1 MKALRFRTHWKVDL
15 TDEPEPQP
23 GPGEVILEVDAVGIC
38 GSDVHGFAGI
48 TDRRKP
54 GVVMGHE
61 IGGRIVA
68 GPGSSP
74 VTVTVFPQL
83 GCGTCDACTADLE
96 QLCDSLKII
105 GVAPDRLGGFAERLP
120 VPAANVVPMPG
131 ASPVVA
137 ALVEPYAV
145 ALNAVS
151 RTSVAGKR
159 VLVVGCGAIGLLV
172 ALAAARSGASAV
184 YAYDVAPDRI
194 ALAGELGA
202 IVPAP
207 ADDLGSWIARNGGQV
222 DVTLDAVGTDES
234 VAEALTC
241 TRPGGAVVEIGLGV
255 PSITLTLQQLV
266 GKQRSLLGSFA
277 YSRTIFERA
286 ARELTEGVPGVE
298 RLVSAV
304 VPLDEAAARLENL
317 AHGKDRSLRVH
328 ISPSGRYL
336 TESLPVGG
344 DIS

>member
-1 MKALRFRTHWKVDL
+1 MDL

-61 IGGRIVA
+61 IGGRIVT
-68 GPGSSP
+68 GPDSGP
-74 VTVTVFPQL
+74 TTVTVFPQL

-96 QLCDSLKII
+96 QLCESLKII

-120 VPAANVVPMPG
+120 VPAANVVAMPG
-131 ASPVVA
+131 ASAVTA

-151 RTSVAGKR
+151 RTPVAGKR
-159 VLVVGCGAIGLLV
+159 ILVVGCGAIGQLV
-172 ALAAARSGASAV
+172 ALAAARSGASVV

-202 IVPAP
+202 LVPDP
-207 ADDLGSWIARNGGQV
+207 TDDLVPWIARNGGPV
-222 DVTLDAVGTDES
+222 DVALDCVGTDDS
-234 VAEALTC
+234 VAEALAC
-241 TRPGGAVVEIGLGV
+241 TRPGGTVVEIGLGV
-255 PSITLTLQQLV
+255 PSITLTLPQL
-266 GKQRSLLGSFA
+266 GGTQRSLLGSFA
-277 YSRTIFERA
+277 YSRSIFERA

-298 RLVSAV
+298 RLVGAI
-304 VPLDEAAARLENL
+304 VPLDEAVSRLENL
-317 AHGKDRSLRVH
+317 AYGKDRSLRVEV
-328 ISPSGRYL
+328 SPSGRCL
-336 TESLPVGG
+336 T
-344 DIS
+344 